1 MKSIHEWHDRH
12 YTVTTDITR
21 LDIGKI
27 HDYLTHSAWA
37 EGISRELV
45 NESILNSLCF
55 GLFAGTEQ
63 IGFARVVTDGVTF
76 GYLCDV
82 YIIGEYQKQGLGRW
96 LMECCQSHPVMN
108 RLRRIMLV
116 TSSAPW
122 LYEKSGYSPVN
133 QENYIWQIVRPDIYK
148 Q

>member
-1 MKSIHEWHDRH
+1 MKNIHEWHDRH

-37 EGISRELV
+37 EGISRKLV

-63 IGFARVVTDGVTF
+63 IGFARLVTDGVTF

-82 YIIGEYQKQGLGRW
+82 YIIDEYQKQGLGR
-96 LMECCQSHPVMN
+96 LADGVLS
-108 RLRRIMLV
+108 V
-116 TSSAPW
+116 TSGDEPAETHHAGHIVSA
-122 LYEKSGYSPVN
+122 VV
-133 QENYIWQIVRPDIYK
+133 I
-148 Q
+148 